1 MMANAVE
8 HQAAFEIYREV
19 AVIPAHDGRLADR
32 GMFLVGQAEALQ
44 HGFAAFAVRGQGDPG
59 IALGA
64 QRNAQGVG
72 EQRRGEEEGAQQ

>member
-1 MMANAVE
+1 
-8 HQAAFEIYREV
+8 
-19 AVIPAHDGRLADR
+19 
-32 GMFLVGQAEALQ
+32 MFLVGQAEALQ
-44 HGFAAFAVRGQGDPG
+44 HGFAAFAVRGQGDLG

>member
-1 MMANAVE
+1 MCLGAGTMGTGIAMALANADCQVLL
-8 HQAAFEIYREV
+8 F
-19 AVIPAHDGRLADR
+19 DR
-32 GMFLVGQAEALQ
+32 DDEALQ
-44 HGFAAFAVRGQGDPG
+44 HGFAAFAARGQGDPG